1 MPVTDPYAVLGVSR
15 DASADD
21 IKSAYRRLARKFHP
35 DVNPDDPTA
44 EEKFKEVGE
53 AYSILSD
60 PERRQRFDQYGVT
73 DDSGMGGGGGYG
85 PGPGAADFGDLFE
98 AFFGGMGGM
107 GGGQAN
113 FSRDGDDLRADV
125 SISLRDVLTGCEK
138 PIKVKRTTPC
148 THCSGTGGEP
158 GSEIKTCDTCNGQGA
173 VRRIANTFLGSVTTT
188 TTCPTC
194 RGTGKKIEKP
204 CSKCQGKKVT
214 VETADLTVNIPAGV
228 QHGTT
233 LRVSGQGG
241 AGIDGG
247 QPGDLY
253 VVVAVARDAR
263 FERDDIH
270 LYAPLDITFAQ
281 AAMGDQI
288 EAEALDG
295 TVKISIP
302 RGSQPQAEV
311 RIKGRGLPRLRGGA
325 RGDLIYV
332 LRVQVPK
339 DLSQERA
346 ELLRKF
352 AELGNERIPEGDGQ
366 GGGGFLGG
374 LFGKKK
380 K

>member
-1 MPVTDPYAVLGVSR
+1 
-15 DASADD
+15 
-21 IKSAYRRLARKFHP
+21 
-35 DVNPDDPTA
+35 
-44 EEKFKEVGE
+44 
-53 AYSILSD
+53 
-60 PERRQRFDQYGVT
+60 
-73 DDSGMGGGGGYG
+73 
-85 PGPGAADFGDLFE
+85 
-98 AFFGGMGGM
+98 
-107 GGGQAN
+107 
-113 FSRDGDDLRADV
+113 
-125 SISLRDVLTGCEK
+125 
-138 PIKVKRTTPC
+138 
-148 THCSGTGGEP
+148 
-158 GSEIKTCDTCNGQGA
+158 
-173 VRRIANTFLGSVTTT
+173 
-188 TTCPTC
+188 
-194 RGTGKKIEKP
+194 
-204 CSKCQGKKVT
+204 
-214 VETADLTVNIPAGV
+214 
-228 QHGTT
+228 
-233 LRVSGQGG
+233 
-241 AGIDGG
+241 
-247 QPGDLY
+247 

-288 EAEALDG
+288 EAESLDG

-332 LRVQVPK
+332 LRVRVPK

-366 GGGGFLGG
+366 GGGFLGG